1 MVIDRELFS
10 DSLPTCLTRFVGR
23 EQELDVL
30 VALSAARLVTI
41 CGVGGAGKTRLA
53 IELAKRLRTRES
65 GEISEITY
73 WVPLAA
79 VTDPSDVPAAV
90 AEGIGLRVAPS
101 PGATVAVVNA
111 LQGHR
116 SRLVLDNC
124 EHLAVAC
131 RDVLKDLLPG
141 CPGLSVVATSRIPL
155 GLDDEQ
161 VYAAPPMGDEAKD
174 LFVDRGISVAPTY
187 ALTEMNTDPIAAICR
202 RLDGLPLAVELAA
215 GWVRVLAPR
224 DLLSRLEHL
233 LDHPPVSDVVE
244 ERHRSM

>member
-1 MVIDRELFS
+1 MCWWRCRRRGWS
-10 DSLPTCLTRFVGR
+10 P
-23 EQELDVL
+23 
-30 VALSAARLVTI
+30 SAAWAARVRR
-41 CGVGGAGKTRLA
+41 GWRSSW
-53 IELAKRLRTRES
+53 AKRLRTRES

-90 AEGIGLRVAPS
+90 AEGIGLRVAPG

-141 CPGLSVVATSRIPL
+141 CRGLSVVATSRIPL

-161 VYAAPPMGDEAKD
+161 VYAAPPMGDEAKI
-174 LFVDRGISVAPTY
+174 VRGP
-187 ALTEMNTDPIAAICR
+187 
-202 RLDGLPLAVELAA
+202 G
-215 GWVRVLAPR
+215 
-224 DLLSRLEHL
+224 
-233 LDHPPVSDVVE
+233 
-244 ERHRSM
+244 